1 MAYAVYGFHFRAA
14 GNFLG
19 FSAKDTEGV
28 TAFLGL
34 VVKDG
39 TADDG
44 MAFFIRLDIGGGQVN
59 IEFWRFQMF
68 DFAVSLLGGEI
79 YGVGQF
85 SAGIV

>member
-19 FSAKDTEGV
+19 FSTKDTERV

-44 MAFFIRLDIGGGQVN
+44 MVFFIWLDIGGGQVD

-79 YGVGQF
+79 YDVNQF